1 MLPGNSDGTLKRT
14 SSHYCASH
22 LIPHPP
28 SYTEK
33 DRSKE
38 VQVPLSFLLIPRSS
52 LLHHYVRLLILLLSG
67 SHISL
72 TDSFLLYLGGGG
84 GVGNLSLGFGTGG
97 GLFGFGLFSSGSLFL
112 LSLSLG
118 GGGFLGKEGWISLG
132 RRGK

>member
-1 MLPGNSDGTLKRT
+1 MLPGNSDGALKRT

-22 LIPHPP
+22 LISSRIHHPIR
-28 SYTEK
+28 K
-33 DRSKE
+33 RIE
-38 VQVPLSFLLIPRSS
+38 VKKFKSLCLSFSFPAPHCF
-52 LLHHYVRLLILLLSG
+52 HHYVRLLILLLSG

-72 TDSFLLYLGGGG
+72 TDSFLLDLGSGG

-118 GGGFLGKEGWISLG
+118 GGGFLGKEGWISL
-132 RRGK
+132 